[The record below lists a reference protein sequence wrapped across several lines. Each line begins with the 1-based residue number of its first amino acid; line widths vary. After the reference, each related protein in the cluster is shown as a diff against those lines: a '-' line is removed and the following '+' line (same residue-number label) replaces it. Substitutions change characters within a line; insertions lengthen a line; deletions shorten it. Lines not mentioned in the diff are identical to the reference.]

1 MGLKEKIR
9 ERWDTRGER
18 RQKRQEE
25 DYAKL
30 VEEEKKL
37 DNELKLITKKG
48 QVKEKRRQANPIT
61 RRLFAKKKPQTRA
74 PSTAP
79 RKKKKSRKKQTER
92 TPERKEYQ
100 LPDLTGGSRKKKKK
114 KEYKLP
120 KL

>member
-79 RKKKKSRKKQTER
+79 KKKKSRKKQTER

-100 LPDLTGGSRKKKKK
+100 LPDLTGGSGKKKKK